1 MTFVVTFGLPAILSP
16 PDDVHRMAGGMFT
29 ISYTIAVI
37 VPILCG
43 ALWDLTGIAVDVVH
57 ADRTVRRRLD
67 DLRHYADPA
76 KSTAIEEAG
85 MAWLYLFVAGLFEM
99 AWAIGLKYTEGFS
112 RLVPSL
118 LTVAAMIVSLAL
130 LGLALKTLPVGTA
143 YAVWTGIGAVGTA
156 ALGIYL
162 FGEPAT
168 AARLASMG
176 LIVAGIVG
184 LKLVT
189 DRMAHAARLAAK

>member
-1 MTFVVTFGLPAILSP
+1 MQSSLAWAI
-16 PDDVHRMAGGMFT
+16 
-29 ISYTIAVI
+29 
-37 VPILCG
+37 
-43 ALWDLTGIAVDVVH
+43 
-57 ADRTVRRRLD
+57 
-67 DLRHYADPA
+67 
-76 KSTAIEEAG
+76 
-85 MAWLYLFVAGLFEM
+85 LFVAGLCEIG
-99 AWAIGLKYTEGFS
+99 WAIGLKYTEGFT
-112 RLVPSL
+112 RLVPSVLTLTAML
-118 LTVAAMIVSLAL
+118 LSIVL

-168 AARLASMG
+168 AARLASIG

-189 DRMAHAARLAAK
+189 